1 MTVKR
6 RVKNWLI
13 GKLGGIPVT
22 QKIGPPDVIFKSPR
36 NIVKFQVERAI
47 PMFQIDLMTPEEEAD
62 AVNRCLGS
70 LLGSGLIENGL
81 VDISVKREPDRK
93 VFYGSIRVVK
103 GEADD

>member
-1 MTVKR
+1 MTGKR

-13 GKLGGIPVT
+13 GKLGGIPKT
-22 QKIGPPDVIFKSPR
+22 QRIEPLMIIRSPR
-36 NIVKFQVERAI
+36 NVVKFQVERAI

-62 AVNRCLGS
+62 VVNRCLGS

-81 VDISVKREPDRK
+81 VDISSKRESDRK
-93 VFYGSIRVVK
+93 IFYGSISVVK